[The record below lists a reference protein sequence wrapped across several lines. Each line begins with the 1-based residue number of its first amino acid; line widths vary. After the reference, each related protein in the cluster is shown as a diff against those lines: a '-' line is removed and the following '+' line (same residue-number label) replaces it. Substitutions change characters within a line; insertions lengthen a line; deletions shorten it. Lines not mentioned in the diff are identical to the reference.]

1 MHYTPIYE
9 QAVFKYFFRGAK
21 PDVVFTLNT
30 NLSDKAPP
38 IARTEHKFV
47 LTKTDKTAQH
57 LVAIAQEKTPKLG
70 FNAGPISVEGNIIQR
85 AECRPPP
92 NQTYFE
98 SKRAKVEE
106 AKKDERKVIQIENAG
121 QTYKPTN
128 KREIDIENEMRRKQQ
143 RRSLNLLIDW
153 FTFPIFSYEN
163 KVRERRCR
171 GSIAQSFP
179 KASVL

>member
-128 KREIDIENEMRRKQQ
+128 KREIDIENELRRKQQ
-143 RRSLNLLIDW
+143 RRSLYLLID
-153 FTFPIFSYEN
+153 
-163 KVRERRCR
+163 
-171 GSIAQSFP
+171 
-179 KASVL
+179 